1 MSYIIAADSGANLT
15 NEFIK
20 ENNITVIPLS
30 FFMNGKE
37 YIGVYDEN
45 NDYKDFYDTLRRGT
59 AATTS
64 QINPEKYREYFE
76 PHLKN
81 GHDVIYIGISSGVS
95 GCINSANI
103 AANLLMQ
110 EYPERKIF
118 IVDSLGASSGIF
130 PLVLSAVRSRQSGI
144 DTEACFQALNRLRHN
159 IMQIFTVGNL
169 MHLRRS
175 GRVSTATAVI
185 GTALGIKPILKGD
198 KDGKIVV
205 CDKVRGRK
213 HVLTHLQKVYKELS
227 KNSGFPVCISHCDC
241 PDDAKLLEKLI
252 KEITPAAE
260 VLTAV
265 HEPVTG
271 IHIGPDSLA
280 LYFLGDENVR
290 EKSV

>member
-20 ENNITVIPLS
+20 ENNLTMVPLS
-30 FFMNGKE
+30 FFMNNKE
-37 YIGVYDEN
+37 HIGVYDEN
-45 NDYKDFYDTLRRGT
+45 NDYRDFYDTLRSGVS
-59 AATTS
+59 ATTS

-103 AANLLMQ
+103 AANILMQ
-110 EYPERKIF
+110 EYPERKVC

-130 PLVLSAVRSRQSGI
+130 PLVLAAVRNRQKGI
-144 DTEACFQALNRLRHN
+144 DIETNFTLLNTLRHS
-159 IMQIFTVGNL
+159 IMQIFTVGDL

-185 GTALGIKPILKGD
+185 GSALGIKPILKGD
-198 KDGKIVV
+198 ENGKIVV
-205 CDKVRGRK
+205 CDKVRGRRK
-213 HVLTHLQKVYKELS
+213 VLIHLQKVYKELS
-227 KNSGFPVCISHCDC
+227 VDCGFPVCISHCDC
-241 PDDAKLLEKLI
+241 PDDAKRLEELV
-252 KEITPAAE
+252 KEITPTAE
-260 VLTAV
+260 VLTVV

-280 LYFLGDENVR
+280 LYFLGDKDVR
-290 EKSV
+290 NK